1 MGNTLKVV
9 KQTHKTILFENFNNW
24 QTNSLNLATVLKTDQ
39 QDSSKQL
46 ESLHKLE
53 VHSFDEFVDKF
64 VPKIYEKVEKTP
76 ACSGCGTDHL
86 PADGNTGTGSKQRLT
101 ASRRSRTAVCE
112 TGDLGG

>member
-53 VHSFDEFVDKF
+53 V
-64 VPKIYEKVEKTP
+64 
-76 ACSGCGTDHL
+76 L
-86 PADGNTGTGSKQRLT
+86 
-101 ASRRSRTAVCE
+101 
-112 TGDLGG
+112 